1 MRPDGAR
8 ALAARYH
15 VEALDA
21 GHTAPNRL
29 HHELAVRDIREH
41 LAMEMISVQDDR
53 QLAVAH
59 AGRPRLH
66 QDRPSVGFF
75 FITSSTTRSHAVVR
89 SGSAGVAPLA
99 AAEDDA
105 FAGAGIDAAGT
116 GAGAAAAARGAGGA
130 LIGADAAGRRGSA
143 RGPDDSKPSRLACGG
158 AAAVGAR

>member
-89 SGSAGVAPLA
+89 SGSAGVVPLA
-99 AAEDDA
+99 ADAEDDA
-105 FAGAGIDAAGT
+105 FAGAGSGAAADPGA
-116 GAGAAAAARGAGGA
+116 GAGAAGPRGGGGGGGPRAAGRPAGGA
-130 LIGADAAGRRGSA
+130 RARRPAA
-143 RGPDDSKPSRLACGG
+143 
-158 AAAVGAR
+158 